1 MALKKCKECGIEMSR
16 KAPACP
22 KCGHPNKEANH
33 LSGGQV
39 LGGLLIGGIAIWW
52 FAGGGFDSQV
62 ASEMSKIEAEVAVDA
77 VNQYNIAKRQGDPI
91 QICVQAGLVSAAYL
105 QAKDEANYQTWKRV
119 ESKDCEKA
127 GIPQ

>member
-1 MALKKCKECGIEMSR
+1 MALKKCKECSTEMSP
-16 KAPACP
+16 KASACP
-22 KCGHPNKEANH
+22 KCGHPNKEVNH

-39 LGGLLIGGIAIWW
+39 LGGLLIGGIVIWW
-52 FAGGGFDSQV
+52 FASGGFDSQV
-62 ASEMSKIEAEVAVDA
+62 ASDMSKIEAEVAVDA

-105 QAKDEANYQTWKRV
+105 QAKDEVNYQAWKRI
-119 ESKDCEKA
+119 ESKDCERA